1 MEKRAHSR
9 LDPALLLALALALPW
24 QLGCDDGSRRA
35 TSLGSN
41 TCMSRA
47 RFGDPARSPYTLPYP
62 VGETYWVSQAYCTT
76 SSHSRQLAYDFNM
89 PAGADIVAARQ
100 GTVIGVK
107 EDSPDGSPYGTHN
120 FVNIE
125 HPDGTVAFYAHFQ
138 HRGVDVEVGDTVR
151 RGQRIGSCGDTGS
164 RGHFHLHFGV
174 YQGPPGQGPVDDIAV
189 NFSNTD
195 GPLDPLGGLVAGE
208 YYEALPY

>member
-1 MEKRAHSR
+1 MQRR
-9 LDPALLLALALALPW
+9 RPAKLVFTLLVALPLLW
-24 QLGCDDGSRRA
+24 SLGCDDGFRPA

-47 RFGDPARSPYTLPYP
+47 VFGDPSKSPYTLPYQ
-62 VGETYWVSQAYCTT
+62 VGETNGVSQAYCSN
-76 SSHSRQLAYDFNM
+76 SSHIRQLAYDFDM
-89 PAGADIVAARQ
+89 PKGAEIVAARR
-100 GTVIGVK
+100 GTVIAVK
-107 EDSPDGSPYGTHN
+107 EDSLDGSAYGTHN
-120 FVNIE
+120 YVNIQ
-125 HPDGTVAFYAHFQ
+125 HPDGTVAFYAHFEHQ
-138 HRGVDVEVGDTVR
+138 GVDVEVGETVQ

-174 YQGPPGQGPVDDIAV
+174 YQGPPGSGPVVDIAV

-195 GPLDPLGGLVAGE
+195 GPLDELGGLVPGA